1 MANYEKM
8 RVGVVDVGKESIG
21 FDENE
26 VYENQEVKLHV
37 LKKSSEDDGVS
48 GILVCVWNGVPSSGV
63 ELTRVDGDTRIK
75 ITDFVGLAKLPD
87 GASIHSKSLP
97 LKLVS
102 DMASWRISTL
112 KWRENFNKQVTN
124 IGE

>member
-1 MANYEKM
+1 MM
-8 RVGVVDVGKESIG
+8 ESAESWFAFGTG
-21 FDENE
+21 F
-26 VYENQEVKLHV
+26 H
-37 LKKSSEDDGVS
+37 SSE
-48 GILVCVWNGVPSSGV
+48 V
-63 ELTRVDGDTRIK
+63 ELTSVDGDTRIK